1 LGVSQNKELMSI
13 PFSMRCA
20 VVFLTLAVGSIGL
33 PAQPPAQPSTL
44 EAIPKTQPDNKIYLD
59 VVVSPKSGKPVAG
72 LEKQDFTILDNNVA
86 QPIASFQPLGSP
98 SAPVEVLLVVDAVN
112 TTYSNLTYE
121 RDQIDLFFKSN
132 GGHLDHPVSLAIFT
146 DTGVQMQQG
155 ESTDGNELSASLDH
169 AAIGL
174 REVRR
179 DSQYGGQDRFNLSL
193 NALHSLIVKE
203 AARPGRKLIFWISP
217 GWPLLSGP
225 RIDLDSKQEQQLYA
239 QIVGLSTLL
248 RRNDITLY
256 SIDPLGM
263 GQNVGWEFAYQEYLN
278 GVKKPN
284 QVQLGDLSL
293 QVLAVQ
299 SGGLALTATNDIA
312 NHIRQCM
319 DDAAEYYRISYDAPP
334 TEPRDGDY
342 HKVDVKIS
350 KPGLIARTR
359 TGYYS
364 ASTTPPQ

>member
-1 LGVSQNKELMSI
+1 MSI
-13 PFSMRCA
+13 PISMRCA
-20 VVFLTLAVGSIGL
+20 VILLTFAMGSIAL
-33 PAQPPAQPSTL
+33 PAQPPAPGTGST
-44 EAIPKTQPDNKIYLD
+44 IQPDTNKIYLD
-59 VVVSPKSGKPVAG
+59 VVVSPKSGSPVAG
-72 LEKQDFTILDNNVA
+72 LQKEDFTVLDNNVA
-86 QPIASFQPLGSP
+86 RPIENFQALGGS
-98 SAPVEVLLVVDAVN
+98 SAPIEVLLVVDAVN
-112 TTYSNLTYE
+112 TTFSNLTYE

-155 ESTDGNELSASLDH
+155 DSTDGNELSASLDR
-169 AAIGL
+169 AAVGL
-174 REVRR
+174 REIHR
-179 DSQYGGQDRFNLSL
+179 DSQYEAQDRFNLSL

-203 AARPGRKLIFWISP
+203 AARPGRKLIFWVSP

-225 RIDLDSKQEQQLYA
+225 RIDLDAKQEQLLYS
-239 QIVGLSTLL
+239 QIVGISTLL
-248 RRNDITLY
+248 LRNDITLY

-263 GQNVGWEFAYQEYLN
+263 GQSVGWEFSYQEYLN

-293 QVLAVQ
+293 QVIAVQ

-319 DDAAEYYRISYDAPP
+319 ADATEYYRISYDPP
-334 TEPRDGDY
+334 PSEPRDGDY
-342 HKVDVKIS
+342 HKIDVKVS

-359 TGYYS
+359 TGYYAVS
-364 ASTTPPQ
+364 APQPQ